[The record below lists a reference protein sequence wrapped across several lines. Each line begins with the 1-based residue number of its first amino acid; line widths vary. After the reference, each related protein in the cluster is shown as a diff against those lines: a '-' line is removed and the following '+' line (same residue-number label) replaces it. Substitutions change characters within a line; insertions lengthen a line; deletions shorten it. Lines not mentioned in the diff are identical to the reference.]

1 MAASQTMQIH
11 WLALIDRTRQ
21 HDLSTPAAA
30 RTVDAF
36 GVPGV
41 RAVALGRHA
50 EESVDI
56 LDLL

>member
-1 MAASQTMQIH
+1 MQIH
-11 WLALIDRTRQ
+11 RLALIDRARQ
-21 HDLSTPAAA
+21 HDLSTPPAA